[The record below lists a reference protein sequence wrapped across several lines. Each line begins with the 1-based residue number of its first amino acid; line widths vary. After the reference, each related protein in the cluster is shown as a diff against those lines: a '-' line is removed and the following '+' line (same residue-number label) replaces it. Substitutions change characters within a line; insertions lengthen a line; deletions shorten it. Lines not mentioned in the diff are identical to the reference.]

1 MASDHHDELF
11 TNLLKQAPTAPAQAE
26 PVPMDLIE
34 FMDNPE
40 PRCPVVLLLD
50 TAQTMAGQPIAELN
64 AGLHAFDQAL
74 KSDSVA
80 SLRVELALISF
91 GERAQVWET
100 QRDDVPPDA
109 APAHRAFVT
118 AAAFRPPTL
127 KAGGPSRIGDAVAL
141 GLRLLRERRA
151 IYQQN
156 GVDYFKPWLL
166 LISSGQPSDPGWEV
180 AATQIRATLNHQSAL
195 FYAIGVSGAN
205 MQALARFTETPL
217 ALEHLAFSDLFRWI
231 SASLAAVSTSWDT
244 PATLT
249 LPGCLRP
256 TTGLTPP

>member
-1 MASDHHDELF
+1 MSFDFNTES
-11 TNLLKQAPTAPAQAE
+11 TNARQPI
-26 PVPMDLIE
+26 DLIE

-50 TAQTMAGQPIAELN
+50 TAQTMAGQPMAELN

-74 KSDSVA
+74 KGDSVA
-80 SLRVELALISF
+80 SLRVELALITF
-91 GERAQVWET
+91 GERVQVWET
-100 QRDDVPPDA
+100 PRDEVPPNA
-109 APAHRAFVT
+109 EPAHRAFVT
-118 AAAFRPPTL
+118 AAAFHPPTL
-127 KAGGPSRIGDAVAL
+127 KAGGPSCIGTAVAL
-141 GLRLLRERRA
+141 GLRLLRDRQV

-156 GVDYFKPWLL
+156 GVDYFKPWML
-166 LISSGQPSDPGWEV
+166 LISSGQPSDPGWE
-180 AATQIRATLNHQSAL
+180 AAAAQIRATLNHQGVL

-205 MQALARFTETPL
+205 MQALARFTDMPL
-217 ALEHLAFSDLFRWI
+217 ALDRLAFSDLFRWI

-256 TTGLTPP
+256 VTGLTPP